1 MQITQRLGRFL
12 RRKRKTIT
20 ILLFLPR
27 KRTSSFFLAVLLRV
41 RAGMLSLYGLY
52 DYVFA
57 YCFVDV
63 RPLISQRVQQAER
76 TISHRIKRENLTVVY
91 KAERRFSLT
100 FAASVGKL
108 NLNTSLLPRTI
119 TSPTRNDV
127 QCLVPF
133 TLQ

>member
-63 RPLISQRVQQAER
+63 RPLNFSACAAGREDNQPSDKARKPHRGVQSRAPFF
-76 TISHRIKRENLTVVY
+76 TY
-91 KAERRFSLT
+91 FCRFGWKIEFEHIAL
-100 FAASVGKL
+100 AK
-108 NLNTSLLPRTI
+108 NNNI
-119 TSPTRNDV
+119 TYEK
-127 QCLVPF
+127 
-133 TLQ
+133 